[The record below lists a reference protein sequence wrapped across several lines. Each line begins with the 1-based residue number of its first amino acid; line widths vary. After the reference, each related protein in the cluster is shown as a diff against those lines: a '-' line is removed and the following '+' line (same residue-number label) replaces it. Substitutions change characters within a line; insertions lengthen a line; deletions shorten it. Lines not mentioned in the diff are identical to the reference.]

1 MEKHILIIDDEKI
14 TLRYYIQELE
24 LEGYSVEVISR
35 ASECRRLI
43 DSQTFTLPDM
53 FVVDIMMSP
62 QGIYD
67 KSKTEDGLLTGLYLA
82 RDIRK
87 QYQDTPI
94 LIWSVTPF
102 PELVDQA
109 KRLAKS
115 LNNCAFIRKSD
126 YLPVDFVEFVNSYF
140 SNSGF
145 KSGFFR
151 TLWDSLLLEPN
162 FSGVG
167 IDIKK
172 LKR

>member
-1 MEKHILIIDDEKI
+1 MEKHILIVDDEKVA
-14 TLRYYIQELE
+14 LRYYVQELE
-24 LEGYSVEVISR
+24 LEGYSVELLTR
-35 ASECRRLI
+35 ASECKRLL
-43 DSQTFTLPDM
+43 DLQTPTTADM
-53 FVVDIMMSP
+53 LVLDIMMPS
-62 QGIYD
+62 QGIYHE
-67 KSKTEDGLLTGLYLA
+67 SKTDSGLLTGLYLA

-87 QYQDTPI
+87 LYQDIPI
-94 LIWSVTPF
+94 LLWSAAPF
-102 PELVDQA
+102 PELIDHA
-109 KRLAKS
+109 KRLAKG

-126 YLPVDFVEFVNSYF
+126 YTPIGFAKFVNSYF
-140 SNSGF
+140 ADNGF

>member
-1 MEKHILIIDDEKI
+1 MEKHILIIDDEEI
-14 TLRYYIQELE
+14 ALRYYIQGLE
-24 LEGYSVEVISR
+24 LEGYSVGVISH
-35 ASECRRLI
+35 ASECKQLI
-43 DSQTFTLPDM
+43 NSQNPTPTDM
-53 FVVDIMMSP
+53 FVLDIMMPS

-67 KSKTEDGLLTGLYLA
+67 ESQTEGGLLTGLYLA

-87 QYQDTPI
+87 IYQDIPI
-94 LIWSVTPF
+94 LLWSAAPI
-102 PELVDQA
+102 PELVGKA
-109 KRLAKS
+109 KHLAKG

-126 YLPVDFVEFVNSYF
+126 YPPTDFVEFVNSYF
-140 SNSGF
+140 SNNSF

-162 FSGVG
+162 FSGLG